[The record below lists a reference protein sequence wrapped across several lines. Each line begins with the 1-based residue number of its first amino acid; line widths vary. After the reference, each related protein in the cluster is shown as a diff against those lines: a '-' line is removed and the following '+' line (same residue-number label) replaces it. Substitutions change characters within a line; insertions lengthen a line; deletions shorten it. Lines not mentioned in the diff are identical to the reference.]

1 MKQDLKEAINE
12 SPMSAFQKLVLAVCI
27 VLNMLDGFDVL
38 AVAFSAPHLAADW
51 HLNGK
56 QLGTLL
62 SAGLFGMAA
71 GGLFIAP
78 VADRIGRRPL
88 VLLCLFA
95 IAGGMLASALAQT
108 LDQLV
113 ILRVVTGLG
122 IGGMLASISVI
133 AAEYASNKWRSG
145 AISMQSTGYTLGA
158 TIGGAITGLLLT
170 WYSWRS
176 AFLLGGIGTVIVIPL
191 ALYGLPE
198 SLDFLIAKRPRKALA
213 KVNGVLNRM
222 KWDTVD
228 QLPGVND
235 IGHAEHASLA
245 GALTPSPVMVLRT
258 ILIWIAFVLVMAGF
272 YFVMSWTPKLLVQ
285 AGMSASQGVTGGVL
299 LSVGGIV
306 GCTLF
311 SVVSGRIKLRTLLT
325 SFLVGS
331 AVLLV
336 IFGANSSR
344 LQFAMPAA
352 IVLGAAISACVGGL
366 YALTPLLYSPK
377 TRVTGVGW
385 AVGMGR
391 LGAMVAPLLVGILMD
406 KGWQASNLY
415 YLFAVPFLFAAL
427 PVNVIACTIEERGR
441 SRQADIVE
449 AAGERRRSAATVQK

>member
-1 MKQDLKEAINE
+1 MKLDLKSAINE
-12 SPMSAFQKLVLAVCI
+12 SPMSAFQKLVVVVCI

-78 VADRIGRRPL
+78 FADRIGRRLL

-95 IAGGMLASALAQT
+95 IAGGMVASAFAQT

-113 ILRVVTGLG
+113 VLRVVTGLG

-158 TIGGAITGLLLT
+158 TIGGAITGVLLS
-170 WYSWRS
+170 YYGWRS
-176 AFLLGGIGTVIVIPL
+176 AFLFGGVCTLVTIPV

-198 SLDFLIAKRPRKALA
+198 SLDFLIARRPKGALG
-213 KVNGVLNRM
+213 KVNAILKRM
-222 KWDTVD
+222 KWETVE
-228 QLPGVND
+228 QLPVAD
-235 IGHAEHASLA
+235 YTAEATLAPASGP
-245 GALTPSPVMVLRT
+245 GATSPVMVLRT
-258 ILIWIAFVLVMAGF
+258 VLIWMAFVLVMAGF

-285 AGMSASQGVTGGVL
+285 AGMSAAQGVTGGVL
-299 LSVGGIV
+299 LNVGGII

-311 SVVSGRIKLRTLLT
+311 SLVSGRVKLRNLLT
-325 SFLVGS
+325 AFLVAS
-331 AVLLV
+331 AVVLV
-336 IFGANSSR
+336 FFGANGSR
-344 LQFAMPAA
+344 LQYAMPAS

-377 TRVTGVGW
+377 ARTTGVGW

-391 LGAMVAPLLVGILMD
+391 LGAMVAPVLVGILMD

-415 YLFAVPFLFAAL
+415 YLFAVPFLFAAV
-427 PVNVIACTIEERGR
+427 PVNVIAYTLTRRER
-441 SRQADIVE
+441 SRQADAVE
-449 AAGERRRSAATVQK
+449 V

>member
-1 MKQDLKEAINE
+1 MKQDLKAAINE
-12 SPMSAFQKLVLAVCI
+12 SPMSSFQRLVVVVCI
-27 VLNMLDGFDVL
+27 ALNMLDGFDVL

-51 HLNGK
+51 HLSGK

-78 VADRIGRRPL
+78 FADRIGRRLL

-95 IAGGMLASALAQT
+95 IAAGMLASGFAQT
-108 LDQLV
+108 LNQLV
-113 ILRVVTGLG
+113 ALRVVTGLG

-158 TIGGAITGLLLT
+158 TIGGAITGVLLSY
-170 WYSWRS
+170 YSWRS
-176 AFLLGGIGTVIVIPL
+176 AFLFGGVCTLLVIPV

-198 SLDFLIAKRPRKALA
+198 SLDFLIARRPKGALVR
-213 KVNGVLNRM
+213 VNAILKRM

-228 QLPGVND
+228 QLPDADHTAKVT
-235 IGHAEHASLA
+235 HAPSDSEGFL
-245 GALTPSPVMVLRT
+245 SPVMVLRT
-258 ILIWIAFVLVMAGF
+258 VLIWMAFVLVMAGF

-285 AGMSASQGVTGGVL
+285 AGMSAAQGVTGGVL
-299 LSVGGIV
+299 LNVGGIV

-311 SVVSGRIKLRTLLT
+311 SVVSGRVKLRSLLT
-325 SFLVGS
+325 AFLIAS
-331 AVLLV
+331 AVVLV
-336 IFGANSSR
+336 IFGANASR
-344 LQFAMPAA
+344 LQFVMPAA

-366 YALTPLLYSPK
+366 YALTPLLYSP
-377 TRVTGVGW
+377 TARATGVGW

-391 LGAMVAPLLVGILMD
+391 LGAMVAPVLVGILMD

-415 YLFAVPFLFAAL
+415 YLFAVPFLVATL
-427 PVNVIACTIEERGR
+427 PVNVIARTLTRR
-441 SRQADIVE
+441 DRWRQADAV
-449 AAGERRRSAATVQK
+449 GV

>member
-12 SPMSAFQKLVLAVCI
+12 SPMSSFQKFVLAVCI
-27 VLNMLDGFDVL
+27 ALNMLDGFDVL

-51 HLNGK
+51 HLSGK
-56 QLGTLL
+56 ELGTLL

-78 VADRIGRRPL
+78 FADRIGRRLL

-95 IAGGMLASALAQT
+95 IAAGMLASAFAQT

-113 ILRVVTGLG
+113 ALRVITGLG

-145 AISMQSTGYTLGA
+145 AISMLSTGYTLGA

-170 WYSWRS
+170 HYSWRS
-176 AFLLGGIGTVIVIPL
+176 AFLFGGVCTLLIIPL

-198 SLDFLIAKRPRKALA
+198 SLDFLIAKRPKAALSR
-213 KVNGVLNRM
+213 VNAILKRM
-222 KWDTVD
+222 KRDTVNE
-228 QLPGVND
+228 LPDADRIAQVTHAPMAGVVV
-235 IGHAEHASLA
+235 
-245 GALTPSPVMVLRT
+245 PSPLMVLRT
-258 ILIWIAFVLVMAGF
+258 VLIWIAFVCVMAGF

-299 LSVGGIV
+299 LNVGGIV

-311 SVVSGRIKLRTLLT
+311 SLVSGRVKLNTLLT

-331 AVLLV
+331 TVLLV
-336 IFGANSSR
+336 VFGANASR

-366 YALTPLLYSPK
+366 YALTPLLYSP
-377 TRVTGVGW
+377 TARATGVGW

-391 LGAMVAPLLVGILMD
+391 LGAMVAPVLVGVLMD

-415 YLFAVPFLFAAL
+415 YLFAVPFLFAVL
-427 PVNVIACTIEERGR
+427 PVNVIAYTIRNR
-441 SRQADIVE
+441 D
-449 AAGERRRSAATVQK
+449 AGVTMTLSKQHEIL

>member
-1 MKQDLKEAINE
+1 MKLDLKSAIDE
-12 SPMSAFQKLVLAVCI
+12 SPMSAFQKLVVVVCI

-56 QLGTLL
+56 QLGALL
-62 SAGLFGMAA
+62 GAGLFGMAA

-78 VADRIGRRPL
+78 FADRIGRRLL

-95 IAGGMLASALAQT
+95 IAGGMVASAFAQT
-108 LDQLV
+108 LDELV
-113 ILRVVTGLG
+113 VLRVVTGLG

-158 TIGGAITGLLLT
+158 TIGGAITGVLLSY
-170 WYSWRS
+170 YSWRS
-176 AFLLGGIGTVIVIPL
+176 AFLFGGVCTLLIIPV

-198 SLDFLIAKRPRKALA
+198 SLDFLIARRPKGALG
-213 KVNGVLNRM
+213 KVNAILKRM
-222 KWDTVD
+222 KWETVE
-228 QLPGVND
+228 QLPVAD
-235 IGHAEHASLA
+235 YTAEATLA
-245 GALTPSPVMVLRT
+245 PTSGRGATSPVMILRT
-258 ILIWIAFVLVMAGF
+258 ILIWMAFVLVMAGF

-285 AGMSASQGVTGGVL
+285 AGMSAAQGVTGGVL
-299 LSVGGIV
+299 LNVGGII

-311 SVVSGRIKLRTLLT
+311 SLVSGHVKLRNLL
-325 SFLVGS
+325 SAFLVAS
-331 AVLLV
+331 AMVLV
-336 IFGANSSR
+336 FFGANGSR
-344 LQFAMPAA
+344 LQYAMPAS

-377 TRVTGVGW
+377 ARTTGVGW

-391 LGAMVAPLLVGILMD
+391 LGAMVAPVLVGILMD
-406 KGWQASNLY
+406 RGWQASNLY
-415 YLFAVPFLFAAL
+415 YLFAVPFLLAAV
-427 PVNVIACTIEERGR
+427 PVNVIAYTLTSRERT
-441 SRQADIVE
+441 RQADAVE
-449 AAGERRRSAATVQK
+449 V